1 MMLNFLKAPTI
12 SRGKKLFELRRK
24 IFHAIAIIF
33 PFITY
38 YFDRQLILKMF
49 AIALPLII
57 IFDYNNLLRYFIK
70 IPPGSILKKLMR
82 EHEMI
87 HGQLCGMSWLFL
99 GYTIILVACDEY
111 LVMLAMTILVFCDA
125 FAALIGQN
133 FGRIKL
139 CEKTL
144 EGTVA
149 FVLVGCAIIEIF
161 QHYLPGQF
169 NSLHLIIAVIVAAIT
184 ELISKNIRLDD
195 NFSIPLSFCF
205 TYILLQSI

>member
-1 MMLNFLKAPTI
+1 MMLNFLKVTTV
-12 SRGKKLFELRRK
+12 SRGKRLFELRRK
-24 IFHAIAIIF
+24 LFHAIAIII
-33 PFITY
+33 PFLTY
-38 YFDRQLILKMF
+38 FWDKQLILRILLVTIPF
-49 AIALPLII
+49 VV
-57 IFDYNNLLRYFIK
+57 IFDYNNLLRYFVK
-70 IPPGSILKKLMR
+70 IPPGNILKKLMR

-87 HGQLCGMSWLFL
+87 HGQLCGLSWLL
-99 GYTIILVACDEY
+99 IGYAIILLVCDEY

-133 FGRIKL
+133 FGRIKI

-144 EGTVA
+144 EGTVTFA
-149 FVLVGCAIIEIF
+149 LVGCVIVEIC

>member
-1 MMLNFLKAPTI
+1 MMLNFLKAPTV
-12 SRGKKLFELRRK
+12 SRGMKLFELRRK
-24 IFHAIAIIF
+24 LFHAIAIII
-33 PFITY
+33 PFLTY
-38 YFDRQLILKMF
+38 FLDRQLILRILLV
-49 AIALPLII
+49 AIPFVV
-57 IFDYNNLLRYFIK
+57 IFDYNNLLRYFVK
-70 IPPGSILKKLMR
+70 IPPGKILKKLMR

-87 HGQLCGMSWLFL
+87 HGQLCGMSWLFI

-111 LVMLAMTILVFCDA
+111 LVMLAMTVLVFCDA

-133 FGRIKL
+133 FGKIKI

-144 EGTVA
+144 EGTIT
-149 FVLVGCAIIEIF
+149 FVLVGCVIVEIF

-169 NSLHLIIAVIVAAIT
+169 NSLHLIVAVIVAAIT

>member
-1 MMLNFLKAPTI
+1 MMLNFLKAPTV

-24 IFHAIAIIF
+24 IFHAIGVIF

-38 YFDRQLILKMF
+38 YLDRQLILKILLF
-49 AIALPLII
+49 VVPFVV

-82 EHEMI
+82 EHEII
-87 HGQLCGMSWLFL
+87 HGQLCGLSWLL
-99 GYTIILVACDEY
+99 IGYLIILLVCDEY

-144 EGTVA
+144 EGTVTFA
-149 FVLVGCAIIEIF
+149 LIGCVIVEIY

-169 NSLHLIIAVIVAAIT
+169 NSLHLIVAVIVAAIT

>member
-1 MMLNFLKAPTI
+1 MMLNFLKAPTV

-24 IFHAIAIIF
+24 IFHTIGVIF

-38 YFDRQLILKMF
+38 YFDRQFILKIF
-49 AIALPLII
+49 AIII
-57 IFDYNNLLRYFIK
+57 PFVIFFDYNNLLRYFIK

-111 LVMLAMTILVFCDA
+111 LVILAMTVLVFCDA

-133 FGRIKL
+133 FGKIKI

-144 EGTVA
+144 EGTVTFA
-149 FVLVGCAIIEIF
+149 LVGCVIVEIF
-161 QHYLPGQF
+161 QHFLPGQF

-205 TYILLQSI
+205 TYVLLQSI